1 MLKCN
6 VFLQCSADLTVKK
19 FGVCMIVFFFNEI
32 NTFIN
37 QGCIKLIKNV
47 SEDISTVIKY
57 LYFK

>member
-1 MLKCN
+1 
-6 VFLQCSADLTVKK
+6 
-19 FGVCMIVFFFNEI
+19 MIVFFFYEI